1 MRTALVI
8 LRKELMR
15 MVRDRR
21 ALLLSL
27 FIPFFLMLLVGT
39 IFTTDTGG
47 NGNTTV
53 TLPVYVEDQGPV
65 GQQLLAAMQQTPSL
79 KVEMKASAAE
89 ARKFVEDGD
98 RSAAVVIPAG
108 VSDAIAQGKQADIT
122 VLTTPSNRDYRALA
136 VRGIVG
142 NIVQTFATGQIAG
155 QVAAD
160 AVKSSGANVDPN
172 AVARQASQQAAQL
185 SRKPPLGL
193 QTQVAKQNQS
203 DNNYDQVVPGY
214 ALMFALFAVGAGAGT
229 ILDEKE
235 AGTWKRLLVAPISRW
250 ALLGGKLGAQFV
262 RAFAQIGLLFLVGKI
277 LFHIDLGSVPAIIL
291 LIVVTAFAT
300 TALGMLLV
308 SVVKTRDQLQPI
320 TTLTVLTFSALGGSW
335 FPLFL
340 MPAWVQQVSKVTLTS
355 WAMTGFNDLMI
366 FGKGFAAVLPSLI
379 ALLIYG
385 VLCFLLAIRFFRFQ
399 EAT

>member
-8 LRKELMR
+8 MRKELMR

-27 FIPFFLMLLVGT
+27 FIPFFLMLIVGAVFST
-39 IFTTDTGG
+39 STSGG
-47 NGNTTV
+47 GTTTV
-53 TLPVYVEDQGPV
+53 NVPVYVEDQGPV
-65 GQQLLAAMQQTPSL
+65 GQQILAAMQQTPTL
-79 KVEMKASAAE
+79 VVETKTSAAD
-89 ARKFVEDGD
+89 ARKLVENGD
-98 RSAAVVIPAG
+98 RSAAVIIPAG
-108 VSDAIAQGKQADIT
+108 VSDAVAQGKQADIT

-136 VRGIVG
+136 VRGIMG
-142 NIVQTFATGQIAG
+142 NIVQNSATRQIAG
-155 QVAAD
+155 QVAVD
-160 AVKSSGANVDPN
+160 AVKNSGAAADPN
-172 AVARQASQQAAQL
+172 AVARQASQQATQL
-185 SRKPPLGL
+185 SQKPPLSL

-203 DNNYDQVVPGY
+203 DNTYDQVVPGY

-262 RAFAQIGLLFLVGKI
+262 RALVQIALLFAVGK
-277 LFHIDLGSVPAIIL
+277 LFFHINLGSVPAIIL
-291 LIVVTAFAT
+291 LIIVTAFAT

-320 TTLTVLTFSALGGSW
+320 TTLVVLTFSALGGSW

-340 MPAWVQQVSKVTLTS
+340 MPTWVQQVSKVTLTS
-355 WAMTGFNDLMI
+355 WAMQGFNNLMI
-366 FGKGFAAVLPSLI
+366 FGKGFTAVLPSL
-379 ALLIYG
+379 LILTAYG
-385 VLCFLLAIRFFRFQ
+385 VICFLLAIRFFRFQ